1 MVLAVLVVVKRMVE
15 MVDQFG
21 IVIRMNLCSLV
32 VLLLVVD
39 AVAYVLDR
47 SVESFVK
54 VEVVLAVVVVPV

>member
-1 MVLAVLVVVKRMVE
+1 MRLVERVG
-15 MVDQFG
+15 QFG
-21 IVIRMNLCSLV
+21 IAIRMNLCSLV

-54 VEVVLAVVVVPV
+54 VEVMLAVVVVPV